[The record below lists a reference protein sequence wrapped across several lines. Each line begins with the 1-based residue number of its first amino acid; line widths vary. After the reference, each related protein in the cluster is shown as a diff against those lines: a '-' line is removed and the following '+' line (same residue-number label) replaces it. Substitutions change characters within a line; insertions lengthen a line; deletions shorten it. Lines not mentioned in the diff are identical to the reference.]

1 MIQTFETEFADAD
14 LAAVFAT
21 PAGLEHLISLT
32 GEIPDWLVDFYEQR
46 LGLREPV
53 STPRTRAKDCN
64 GWIKK
69 NNRYTSGTRKR
80 GIETKRSRGMARPA
94 TQAQYQRHSIQLM
107 SRVLDLRTNSSPF
120 TVILDDLNQRAQPLI
135 HELTR
140 RGLSRNVNVV
150 LLSFETAGNVHPAV
164 RHIPAW
170 GDHTGDEILQE
181 LARAMD
187 DFKESLVIVDS
198 LNDLLNVKCVD
209 MGALF
214 NLVSGKYASTL
225 IGVYHTD
232 ITAAQYPENAYAPQS
247 LDVIK
252 YMATTV
258 ITCKSFAHVLATK
271 AAKERSLAE
280 PTHGLLQ
287 GAEGIVQCLDAND
300 HRGIVLEA
308 EFRRKSGR
316 PESEVYFLR
325 TARRSDYNEPTSGMP
340 FGTLKKEFLVL
351 LDQVPSYNS
360 AEVMVLVNAA
370 ADDIESTFNLGLTEK
385 QKEAREGVVLP
396 YFDAQKG
403 EGGEGGRILYDMGE
417 EDDFDEE
424 EDEI

>member
-1 MIQTFETEFADAD
+1 MISTYDTQLADAD
-14 LAAVFAT
+14 LAAVLAT
-21 PAGLEHLISLT
+21 PGGIEHLILVT
-32 GEIPDWLVDFYEQR
+32 GEIPNWLVELYDQR
-46 LGLREPV
+46 LGLKHSVP
-53 STPRTRAKDCN
+53 TPRPRVKDCN
-64 GWIKK
+64 SWIKK
-69 NNRYTSGTRKR
+69 NNRYTGGIRKR
-80 GIETKRSRGMARPA
+80 RIETKHSRGMARPT
-94 TQAQYQRHSIQLM
+94 TQAQYQRHSIHLM
-107 SRVLDLRTNSSPF
+107 SRVLDLRTNASPF
-120 TVILDDLNQRAQPLI
+120 TVILDDLNQRAQPFV

-150 LLSFETAGNVHPAV
+150 FVAFETAGNVHPSV

-170 GDHTGDEILQE
+170 GEYTGDEILQE

-198 LNDLLNVKCVD
+198 LYDLLSVKGVD

-232 ITAAQYPENAYAPQS
+232 ITASQYPENAYAPQS
-247 LDVIK
+247 LDIIK

-258 ITCKSFAHVLATK
+258 ISCKSFAHVLAIK

-300 HRGIVLEA
+300 HRGVVLEA

-316 PESEVYFLR
+316 PESETFFLR
-325 TARRSDYNEPTSGMP
+325 TARRSDYNEPTAGMP
-340 FGTLKKEFLVL
+340 FGTLKKEYLVL
-351 LDQVPSYNS
+351 LDQVPAYNS
-360 AEVMVLVNAA
+360 AEVTLLVNAA
-370 ADDIESTFNLGLTEK
+370 ADDIESTFNLGLTDK